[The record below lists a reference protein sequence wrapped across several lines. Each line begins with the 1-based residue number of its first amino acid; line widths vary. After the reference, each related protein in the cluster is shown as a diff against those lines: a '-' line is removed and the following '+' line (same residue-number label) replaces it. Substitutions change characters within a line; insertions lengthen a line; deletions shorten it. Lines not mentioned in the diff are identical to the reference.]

1 MKLAL
6 PILAALALSTPAMAQ
21 DHSGHTAQGGQAAA
35 PAKTVEGV
43 GVVKSIDAKAGLITV
58 AHGPIKALSWG
69 AMTMPFKV
77 ADPALLKAVKV
88 GAKVRFQLKDQQ
100 IVGLT
105 GL

>member
-21 DHSGHTAQGGQAAA
+21 DHSGHAAQGGQAAA

-43 GVVKSIDAKAGLITV
+43 GVVKSIDAKAGSITI
-58 AHGPIKALSWG
+58 AHEPIKALSWG